1 MLAEK
6 LLSLIK
12 PDQLLLEYIITVIPQ
27 KNLEL
32 NELIKEMYTIWRSMI
47 LREHHDLLNIIHQQ
61 LQDIESAQKYVPKEI
76 FDSVERYKGFY
87 EGRLSET
94 LNNYIRIYKI
104 YKIFEKYSNKTLNT
118 ENIHKELTTM
128 VLELQDELEKF
139 LAKDDNFINFID
151 MNQLESVES
160 ANILK
165 YVCFIPEIDYTLNG
179 FSEGLYIFAGT
190 LGSGK
195 SSLLLN
201 LALGF
206 NIFVNLYED
215 DLKEKVT
222 NNLTPSVIYIT
233 VENTYEQTLLRIK
246 SILNDSSPI
255 AIINRDTPLKAL
267 TELIG
272 LNKLIIVNM
281 LYEQATMTNIEKAI
295 KQIVNHGYHPTI
307 IIFDYMD
314 EIYILDNIEYRHK
327 FGLASRFLRN
337 LALKYKSVV
346 ITATQLNRK
355 AFDGKISIATLSES
369 IEHAKK
375 ADAIIMLVT
384 GKTTLNNIK
393 LANYKILFTE
403 SKNNQ
408 PQANDPFSMAIRN
421 SEPEFPVMFLSVQ
434 KNRYNLI
441 LSDIGILTSPNCKIG
456 FTSLIECLDFNISAS
471 ITNLNSKFISKKA
484 LESIMSEN
492 DLFIKKIDSCY
503 GKTPSGYYDIAL
515 TGDQR
520 SQNAIYMARLA
531 YNEIITKLKEYKE
544 NIEKQNQIPVN
555 QTELD
560 KQTNVLV
567 ETVINTNENNSD
579 DNLTI

>member
-1 MLAEK
+1 MITEK
-6 LLSLIK
+6 LLNLIK
-12 PDQLLLEYIITVIPQ
+12 PDPLLLEYLIYVIPQ

-32 NELIKEMYTIWRSMI
+32 NELIKEVCQIWRSMI
-47 LREHHDLLNIIHQQ
+47 IREHHEQLDIIYKQ
-61 LQDIESAQKYVPKEI
+61 LQDIDSACKYLTP
-76 FDSVERYKGFY
+76 ERLQLIEKYKDLY
-87 EGRLSET
+87 EDKLAET
-94 LNNYIRIYKI
+94 LNDYIRIYRI
-104 YKIFEKYSNKTLNT
+104 YKIFEKYNNKEYKAT
-118 ENIHKELTTM
+118 ELHKELSAL
-128 VLELQDELEKF
+128 VLEIQDELEKF
-139 LAKDDNFINFID
+139 STKQDNFINYID
-151 MNQLESVES
+151 MQQLETLEN

-165 YVCFIPEIDYTLNG
+165 YVSFIPEIDYTLNG
-179 FSEGLYIFAGT
+179 FSEGLYLFAGT

-201 LALGF
+201 LSLGF

-222 NNLTPSVIYIT
+222 NGLTPSVIYIT

-272 LNKLIIVNM
+272 LNKLIIVNL
-281 LYEQATMTNIEKAI
+281 LYEHATMTNIEKAI
-295 KQIVNHGYHPTI
+295 KQIMNNGYHPTI

-314 EIYILDNIEYRHK
+314 EIYITDNIEYRHK

-393 LANYKILFTE
+393 LANYKVLFAET
-403 SKNNQ
+403 KNNQ
-408 PQANDPFSMAIRN
+408 SQSNDPFSIAIRN
-421 SEPEFPVMFLSVQ
+421 SETEFPAMFLSVQ

-441 LSDIGILTSPNCKIG
+441 LSDIGLLTSPNSKIG
-456 FTSLIECLDFNISAS
+456 FASLIECLDFNISAS
-471 ITNLNSKFISKKA
+471 ITNLKSKFIDDKP
-484 LESIMSEN
+484 LLNLINES

-503 GKTPSGYYDIAL
+503 GKTPSGYYDISL
-515 TGDQR
+515 TGDIR
-520 SQNAIYMARLA
+520 SQNIIYTARA
-531 YNEIITKLKEYKE
+531 TYNEIIKKLKEYKE
-544 NIEKQNQIPVN
+544 NNQQTEQIPINHTDLTNQQNTSINIVVN
-555 QTELD
+555 TE
-560 KQTNVLV
+560 
-567 ETVINTNENNSD
+567 IND
-579 DNLTI
+579 DDLTI